1 MRTQL
6 HTQNEKHWVKFATIA
21 ILIAYSLIAVAYG
34 YYTLLEMVTKNGW
47 PFAQLIAL
55 LMLLLCFIPGVLL
68 WKFLRPRN
76 KYAALYGLLV
86 TAVCCTSPYLLK

>member
-47 PFAQLIAL
+47 PFAQH
-55 LMLLLCFIPGVLL
+55 
-68 WKFLRPRN
+68 
-76 KYAALYGLLV
+76 Y
-86 TAVCCTSPYLLK
+86 